1 MAFQVG
7 TRVDPRLGAL
17 DFSGFT
23 NAANIQAQGIMNLG
37 ATIGGAITERKYVL
51 N

>member
-1 MAFQVG
+1 MAFQTG

-23 NAANIQAQGIMNLG
+23 NAANIRAQALSNLG
-37 ATIGGAITERKYVL
+37 QTIGEGFENIKRINK
-51 N
+51 